1 MNLTCKDLIEFL
13 MKYLDKEL
21 STAEREEFE
30 RHLAICPSCVDYL
43 DNYRRAVELGQ
54 EACEC
59 DDTQAADVP
68 EELINAILAARKK
81 SG

>member
-30 RHLAICPSCVDYL
+30 RHLAICPSCVDYM

-54 EACEC
+54 EACEG
-59 DDTQAADVP
+59 DDAQAADVP
-68 EELINAILAARKK
+68 EDLINAILAARKK